1 MRKVCV
7 NKGLIDDSIKKTIQG
22 YVVFAD
28 VSSVK
33 AALELNNSIIP
44 MESKD
49 DTETNNTLWMRVDT
63 AKPTIDTARSVFVG
77 NLPYSAQEGLLQEH
91 FLTQLGDESVE
102 GVRIVRDRETMQ
114 CKGFGYV
121 LLKTK
126 ALVAEALT
134 KLPESIFM
142 KRKLRIKACGK
153 RFKGTGKRLAA
164 VEGSSSKDTTPNQT
178 SEGRRTT
185 PITGAGRR
193 ILRKIEKEGAPP
205 QNGRKRRRA
214 EKKNTPTKH
223 AISKKAA
230 ATVKANKKVKKLQ
243 KRISKGMGKTKH

>member
-28 VSSVK
+28 ESSVK
-33 AALELNNSIIP
+33 AALEFNNSIIP

-49 DTETNNTLWMRVDT
+49 DTETNNTLRMRVDT

-134 KLPESIFM
+134 KLPETIFM
-142 KRKLRIKACGK
+142 KRKLRVKACGK

-164 VEGSSSKDTTPNQT
+164 VEGSSIKDTTNQT
-178 SEGRRTT
+178 SEGRRVT

-230 ATVKANKKVKKLQ
+230 ATVKTNKKVKKLQ
-243 KRISKGMGKTKH
+243 KRISKGMGKSKH